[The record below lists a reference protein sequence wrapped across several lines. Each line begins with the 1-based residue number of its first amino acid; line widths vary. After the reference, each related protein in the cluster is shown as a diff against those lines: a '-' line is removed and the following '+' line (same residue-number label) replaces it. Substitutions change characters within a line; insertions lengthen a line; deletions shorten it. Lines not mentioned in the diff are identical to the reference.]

1 MRLGALTRMD
11 AVGPLSVL
19 GSGALGRL
27 GALAVCAVVV
37 IGCGGRDVG
46 EFAPSGELVEPL
58 DGGVGP
64 NDCRVDS
71 DCPTDDACF
80 PHACRNN
87 RCVALEPIDCDD
99 GDPCTQDACNAVSGE
114 CSHEP
119 VTPDV
124 DGDGYRRPLP
134 GFLPGAPGSCGSDC
148 NDLSAAA
155 YPGGLEVCDGVDN
168 DCNGVVD
175 DGYTF
180 EQSRRESIVIAEASA
195 GAEAAGLLHLD
206 GEYVA
211 LVTKRDQRYQAHLEG
226 FTISGSKTFSSP
238 VVLSNNDTFGGSL
251 AWSGQVLAVA
261 WEDRRDGDYEIYFN
275 RFDREGQ
282 KVGPDLRVSDA
293 IGFSLDPVVMFTGT
307 GYLVTWTD
315 GRNGSN
321 RFSLYAQ
328 PLSILGV
335 PNGPSVSLTPEYQ
348 DARAASMVL
357 GATELGLTFTAGG
370 DIVFRT
376 LQTDLTP
383 LSPPVVLS
391 DRPTAGGGVVYALD
405 RYIVTWSEY
414 ESGIGP
420 GDAIWG
426 AIVDKNGTILRGA
439 QPLTPRGGFARSH
452 SVLTLGDRL
461 FIAWANDWGESY
473 DIFAQMF
480 SLDLE
485 PWGDPMRLT
494 TSPLDELSPRLRFGS
509 NGELALVYTER
520 TNDRG
525 PRVLLQT
532 LSCR

>member
-1 MRLGALTRMD
+1 VATALC
-11 AVGPLSVL
+11 LSIF
-19 GSGALGRL
+19 A
-27 GALAVCAVVV
+27 
-37 IGCGGRDVG
+37 GCGARDVG
-46 EFAPSGELVEPL
+46 NFSARGELVETL

-64 NDCRVDS
+64 DDCRVDD
-71 DCPTDDACF
+71 DCSTGDACF
-80 PHACRNN
+80 PRACRNN
-87 RCVALEPIDCDD
+87 RCVALAPIDCDD
-99 GDPCTQDACNAVSGE
+99 GDPCTEDACNPTSGE

-134 GFLPGAPGSCGSDC
+134 GYLPGAPGSCGNDC

-155 YPGGLEVCDGVDN
+155 YPGGIEICDGVDN

-175 DGYTF
+175 DGYIF
-180 EQSRRESIVIAEASA
+180 EQSGRQAIVIAEASA

-226 FTISGSKTFSSP
+226 FTIGGAKTFSSP

-275 RFDREGQ
+275 RFDRAGQ
-282 KVGPDLRVSDA
+282 KLGPDLRVSDA
-293 IGFSLDPVVMFTGT
+293 IGFSLDPVVLFTGT

-315 GRNGSN
+315 GRNGSS
-321 RFSLYAQ
+321 RFNLYAQ

-335 PNGPSVSLTPEYQ
+335 PTAPSVNLTPEYL

-357 GATELGLTFTAGG
+357 GGTELGLTFTAGG
-370 DIVFRT
+370 DMVFRT
-376 LQTDLTP
+376 LQPNLTP
-383 LSPPVVLS
+383 LSAPVVLS
-391 DRPTAGGGVVYALD
+391 ERPTAGGGVVYAGD
-405 RYIVTWSEY
+405 RYIVTWS
-414 ESGIGP
+414 GP

-426 AIVDKNGTILRGA
+426 AIVDKNGTILRTA
-439 QPLTPRGGFARSH
+439 QALTPRGGFARSH

-473 DIFAQMF
+473 DIYAQMF

-485 PWGDPMRLT
+485 PMGSPMQLT
-494 TSPLDELSPRLRFGS
+494 SSALDELAPRLRFGS